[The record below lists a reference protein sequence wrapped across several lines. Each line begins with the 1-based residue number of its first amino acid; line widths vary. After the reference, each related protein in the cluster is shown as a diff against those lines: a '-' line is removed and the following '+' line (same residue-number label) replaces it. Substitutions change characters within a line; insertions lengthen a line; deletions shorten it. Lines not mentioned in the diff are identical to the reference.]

1 MTSDSHICSIIFII
15 DVNQLPIYLPI
26 VSQILNKAG
35 VYTEELRERKE
46 YLTAGQ
52 KQIRLALTEEYAFRN
67 QRCWNS
73 VIFSDEKTFG

>member
-15 DVNQLPIYLPI
+15 DVNQLPISLPI
-26 VSQILNKAG
+26 ISQILNKAG
-35 VYTEELRERKE
+35 VYTEELRDRKE
-46 YLTAGQ
+46 YLTTGQ
-52 KQIRLALTEEYAFRN
+52 KQIMLAFTEEYAFRN

>member
-15 DVNQLPIYLPI
+15 DVNQLPISLPI

-35 VYTEELRERKE
+35 VYTEELRDRKE

-52 KQIRLALTEEYAFRN
+52 KQIRLAFTEEYAFRN